1 QIAGK
6 IKKDSSVLKTL
17 SLPRVFGV
25 FFNQNNAKVLSHKE
39 VRKALKLATNKKAI
53 INKVLRGF
61 GVELNHPL
69 PPGVFGS
76 SEENTENE
84 FSLDGARELL
94 KRNGWVINKEDGI
107 WEKKNKKE
115 KIRLEF
121 SLSTSNVPE
130 LKQAS
135 EMIKLMWEKLGAKID
150 LKIFEIGD
158 LNKDVIR
165 PRKYDALLFG
175 EIVGRDPDPF
185 VFWHSSQRN
194 DPGLNIAMYANM
206 AVDKIL
212 EEARTI
218 TDKNKRREKYL
229 QFQKEITKDTPA
241 VFLYSPRFIY
251 LIPKS
256 LKGIKGIK
264 SITVPSER
272 FSQIYKWY
280 IKTDKVWKI
289 FAKKEN

>member
-1 QIAGK
+1 MLKSTLEVLLKEAEEKIAMGVGTWRK
-6 IKKDSSVLKTL
+6 KDDKFLIIRLTAVDLDGNFGVLENIKK
-17 SLPRVFGV
+17 F
-25 FFNQNNAKVLSHKE
+25 
-39 VRKALKLATNKKAI
+39 
-53 INKVLRGF
+53 
-61 GVELNHPL
+61 
-69 PPGVFGS
+69 
-76 SEENTENE
+76 
-84 FSLDGARELL
+84 
-94 KRNGWVINKEDGI
+94 
-107 WEKKNKKE
+107 WE
-115 KIRLEF
+115 
-121 SLSTSNVPE
+121 
-130 LKQAS
+130 
-135 EMIKLMWEKLGAKID
+135 
-150 LKIFEIGD
+150 EIGVKTD
-158 LNKDVIR
+158 IEPVQANQIQADIIK
-165 PRKYDALLFG
+165 PRNFEALFYSQ
-175 EIVGRDPDPF
+175 IVGADPDLY